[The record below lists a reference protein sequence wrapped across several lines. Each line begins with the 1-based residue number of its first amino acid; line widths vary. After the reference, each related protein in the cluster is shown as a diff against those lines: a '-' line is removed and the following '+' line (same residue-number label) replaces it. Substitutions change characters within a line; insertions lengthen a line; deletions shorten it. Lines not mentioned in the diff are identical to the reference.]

1 MRVFCALALLCS
13 LASNL
18 TAADS
23 SDAPLPDAEQ
33 KFRAAIAEKFQAAE
47 KSNVHVIKGVEGWLF
62 VPAELRFLSAGRFWG
77 NDAVKVSRSTKPEE
91 ADPIPAILDFRD
103 QLKQRGIELLLAPV
117 PPKAAI
123 YPEKIVPEVPL
134 NRNDSASYLQRFCEE
149 LRGKGVE
156 IVDLTELFLRQRDGE
171 RGPVFCKT
179 DTHWSGSGC
188 FLAAQAMAEKIRTL
202 LGRQSRHDC
211 IANWKQIEF
220 TGDLTSLLTHDAA
233 KSVREKTF
241 VRVIN
246 DKSSGSFV
254 QPDKESPLL
263 VLGDSY
269 TLVYHDFLAQ
279 GAGLIDQLAA
289 ELGFAPDLI
298 GTRGSGASVVRASLY
313 RRSLKDPQYLAKKK
327 MIIWC
332 FAAREFTEAEG
343 WARLPI
349 SK

>member
-1 MRVFCALALLCS
+1 MA
-13 LASNL
+13 
-18 TAADS
+18 AADS
-23 SDAPLPDAEQ
+23 GDALLTDAQQ
-33 KFRAAIAEKFQAAE
+33 KFRSAIAEKFQAAE
-47 KSNVHVIKGVEGWLF
+47 KSNAHVVKGVEGWLF
-62 VPAELRFLSAGRFWG
+62 VPAELRFLSAGQFWG
-77 NDAVKVSRSTKPEE
+77 NEALKISRSNKSEE

-123 YPEKIVPEVPL
+123 YPEKIVPELPL
-134 NRNDSASYLQRFCEE
+134 NRNDSAPYLKRFCDE

-156 IVDLTELFLRQRDGE
+156 IVDLTELFVRRRDGE

-188 FLAAQAMAEKIRTL
+188 VIAAQAMAEKIRISS
-202 LGRQSRHDC
+202 QPHHDYVT
-211 IANWKQIEF
+211 NWKQIEF
-220 TGDLTSLLTHDAA
+220 TGDLTSLLADDAA
-233 KSVREKTF
+233 KSTPEKTF

-246 DKSSGSFV
+246 DKSSGGLV

-313 RRSLKDPQYLAKKK
+313 RRSVKDAQYLAKKK

-343 WARLPI
+343 WTRLPI

>member
-13 LASNL
+13 LESNL

-23 SDAPLPDAEQ
+23 GDSPLTDAQQ
-33 KFRAAIAEKFQAAE
+33 KFRAAIAEKFKAAE
-47 KSNVHVIKGVEGWLF
+47 KSNAHVIKGVENWLF

-77 NDAVKVSRSTKPEE
+77 AEAVKISRSTKPEE

-123 YPEKIVPEVPL
+123 YPEKVVPEVPL
-134 NRNDSASYLQRFCEE
+134 NRNDSAPYLKRFCDE

-156 IVDLTELFLRQRDGE
+156 IVDLTELLARRRDAE

-179 DTHWSGSGC
+179 DTHWSGNGC
-188 FLAAQAMAEKIRTL
+188 VLAAQAMAAKIRI
-202 LGRQSRHDC
+202 GSQPRHDY

-220 TGDLTSLLTHDAA
+220 TGDLTSLLADDAA
-233 KSVREKTF
+233 RSAPEKTF

-246 DKSSGSFV
+246 DKSSGGFV

-332 FAAREFTEAEG
+332 FAAREFTEAEA
-343 WARLPI
+343 WTRLPI

>member
-13 LASNL
+13 LESNL
-18 TAADS
+18 TGADS
-23 SDAPLPDAEQ
+23 ADAPLTEAQQ
-33 KFRAAIAEKFQAAE
+33 KFRTALADKFQAAE
-47 KSNVHVIKGVEGWLF
+47 KSNAHVIKGLEDWLF
-62 VPAELRFLSAGRFWG
+62 VPSELRFLSAGRFWG
-77 NDAVKVSRSTKPEE
+77 AEAVKISRSTKPEE

-123 YPEKIVPEVPL
+123 YPEKVVPEVPL
-134 NRNDSASYLQRFCEE
+134 NRNGSSPYLKRFCDE

-156 IVDLTELFLRQRDGE
+156 IVDLTELFVRRRDSE
-171 RGPVFCKT
+171 HGPVFCRT

-188 FLAAQAMAEKIRTL
+188 VLAAQAMAEKIRI
-202 LGRQSRHDC
+202 GSQPHHDYV
-211 IANWKQIEF
+211 ANWKQIEF
-220 TGDLTSLLTHDAA
+220 TGDLTSLLTGAA
-233 KSVREKTF
+233 KSAPEKTF
-241 VRVIN
+241 VRVIS
-246 DKSSGSFV
+246 DKSGGGFV
-254 QPDKESPLL
+254 QPDKDSPLL

-279 GAGLIDQLAA
+279 GAGLIDQLAD

-298 GTRGSGASVVRASLY
+298 GTRGSGATVVRASLY
-313 RRSLKDPQYLAKKK
+313 RRSLKDPQYLARKK

-332 FAAREFTEAEG
+332 FAAREFTEADA
-343 WARLPI
+343 WTRLPI

>member
-13 LASNL
+13 LGSNL
-18 TAADS
+18 AADS
-23 SDAPLPDAEQ
+23 GDASSTDAQQ

-47 KSNVHVIKGVEGWLF
+47 KSNAHVIKGVEGWLF
-62 VPAELRFLSAGRFWG
+62 VPAELRFLSAERFWG
-77 NDAVKVSRSTKPEE
+77 SEAVKVSRSSKPEE

-134 NRNDSASYLQRFCEE
+134 NHNDSVPYLQRFCEE

-156 IVDLTELFLRQRDGE
+156 IVDLTAAFLRRRDGE

-188 FLAAQAMAEKIRTL
+188 VLAAQAMAEKIRI
-202 LGRQSRHDC
+202 GSQPRHDYV
-211 IANWKQIEF
+211 ANWKQIEF
-220 TGDLTSLLTHDAA
+220 TGDLTSLLTNDAA
-233 KSVREKTF
+233 KPGAEKTF
-241 VRVIN
+241 VRVISE
-246 DKSSGSFV
+246 KAGGGFV
-254 QPDKESPLL
+254 QPDKDSPLL

-313 RRSLKDPQYLAKKK
+313 RRSLKDPQYLARKK

-332 FAAREFTEAEG
+332 FAAREFTEAEA
-343 WARLPI
+343 WMRLPI

>member
-13 LASNL
+13 LESNL
-18 TAADS
+18 AAADS
-23 SDAPLPDAEQ
+23 ADAALTEAQQ
-33 KFRAAIAEKFQAAE
+33 KFRTALAEKFQAAA
-47 KSNVHVIKGVEGWLF
+47 KSNAHVVKGVEDWLF
-62 VPAELRFLSAGRFWG
+62 VPSELRFLSAGRFWG
-77 NDAVKVSRSTKPEE
+77 AEAVKISRSTKPEE

-123 YPEKIVPEVPL
+123 YPEKVVPEVPL
-134 NRNDSASYLQRFCEE
+134 NRNDSAPYLKRFCDE

-156 IVDLTELFLRQRDGE
+156 IVDLTELFARRRDAE
-171 RGPVFCKT
+171 RDPVFCKT

-188 FLAAQAMAEKIRTL
+188 VLAAQAMVEKIRI
-202 LGRQSRHDC
+202 GSQPRHDYV
-211 IANWKQIEF
+211 ANWKQIEF
-220 TGDLTSLLTHDAA
+220 AGDLTSLLTDAT
-233 KSVREKTF
+233 KSAPEKTF
-241 VRVIN
+241 VRVISE
-246 DKSSGSFV
+246 KSSGGFV
-254 QPDKESPLL
+254 LPDKDSPLL

-269 TLVYHDFLAQ
+269 TLVYHDFLTQ
-279 GAGLIDQLAA
+279 GAGLIDQLAD

-298 GTRGSGASVVRASLY
+298 GTRGSGATVVRTTLY

-332 FAAREFTEAEG
+332 FAAREFTEADS
-343 WARLPI
+343 WTRLPI

>member
-1 MRVFCALALLCS
+1 MRVFCVLALLCS
-13 LASNL
+13 LESNL
-18 TAADS
+18 AAADS
-23 SDAPLPDAEQ
+23 GDAPLTDAQQ
-33 KFRAAIAEKFQAAE
+33 KFHAAIAEKFQTAE
-47 KSNVHVIKGVEGWLF
+47 KSNAHVIKGVEDWLF

-77 NDAVKVSRSTKPEE
+77 NEAIKINRSNKPEE
-91 ADPIPAILDFRD
+91 ADPIPAILGFRD

-123 YPEKIVPEVPL
+123 YPEKIVPEVTL
-134 NRNDSASYLQRFCEE
+134 NRNDSAPYLQRFCDE

-156 IVDLTELFLRQRDGE
+156 IVDLMELFSRRRDRE

-188 FLAAQAMAEKIRTL
+188 VLAAQAMAEKVRTR
-202 LGRQSRHDC
+202 LGPQPRHDY
-211 IANWKQIEF
+211 IAYWKQIEF
-220 TGDLTSLLTHDAA
+220 AGDLTSLLAGDAA
-233 KSVREKTF
+233 KSAPEKTF
-241 VRVIN
+241 VRVIS
-246 DKSSGSFV
+246 DKSGGGLI
-254 QPDKESPLL
+254 QPDKDSPLL

-279 GAGLIDQLAA
+279 GAGLIDQLTD

-298 GTRGSGASVVRASLY
+298 GTRGSGATAVRVSLY
-313 RRSLKDPQYLAKKK
+313 RRSLKDPQYLARKK

-332 FAAREFTEAEG
+332 FAAREFTEADA
-343 WARLPI
+343 WTRLPI

>member
-1 MRVFCALALLCS
+1 MRVFCALALLWS
-13 LASNL
+13 LGSNL
-18 TAADS
+18 AADS
-23 SDAPLPDAEQ
+23 GDASSTDAQQ
-33 KFRAAIAEKFQAAE
+33 KFRAAIAKKFQAAE
-47 KSNVHVIKGVEGWLF
+47 KSNAHVIKGVEGWLF
-62 VPAELRFLSAGRFWG
+62 VPAELRFLSAERFWG
-77 NDAVKVSRSTKPEE
+77 SEAVKVSRSSKPEE

-134 NRNDSASYLQRFCEE
+134 NHNDSVPYLQRFCEE

-156 IVDLTELFLRQRDGE
+156 IVDLTALFLRRRDGE

-188 FLAAQAMAEKIRTL
+188 VLAAQAMVEKIRI
-202 LGRQSRHDC
+202 GSQPRHDYV
-211 IANWKQIEF
+211 ANWKQIEL
-220 TGDLTSLLTHDAA
+220 TGDLTSLLTDDAA
-233 KSVREKTF
+233 KPGAEKTF
-241 VRVIN
+241 VRVISE
-246 DKSSGSFV
+246 KASGAFV
-254 QPDKESPLL
+254 RPDKDSPLL

-279 GAGLIDQLAA
+279 GAGLVDQLAD

-332 FAAREFTEAEG
+332 FAAREFTEADA
-343 WARLPI
+343 WTRLPV